1 MGTTTTEIISSGFD
15 WEVFIWIMLVLGI
28 PTLVLLGFG
37 IWAIRKKSGG
47 AVQAVGIVLT
57 ALGVILAVF
66 TLVSMVF
73 GGVFYEVIG
82 ETTII
87 IEDVP

>member
-1 MGTTTTEIISSGFD
+1 MGTTTTGIISSGFD
-15 WEVFIWIMLVLGI
+15 WWAFIGIMLVLGI
-28 PTLVLLGFG
+28 PALVLLGFG
-37 IWAIRKKSGG
+37 IRAIRKKSGG

-57 ALGVILAVF
+57 ALGVILAAF
-66 TLVSMVF
+66 TLVGMVF